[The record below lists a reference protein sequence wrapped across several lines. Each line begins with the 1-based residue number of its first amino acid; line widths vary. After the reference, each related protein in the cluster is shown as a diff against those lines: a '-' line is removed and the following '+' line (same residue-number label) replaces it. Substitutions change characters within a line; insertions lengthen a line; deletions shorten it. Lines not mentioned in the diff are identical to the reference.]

1 MRDATRANLQTEQ
14 RPAENPVAFSAY
26 RPVPATV
33 TEGAPHS
40 RLWVLAIVLVLLAG
54 SFLLNS
60 LRTMQA
66 IDLTSDESTYAIE
79 SVAFNRTGLTMWN
92 GAPFFVH
99 PPLFYVTEA
108 AFYNLFGIGDGPLFD
123 RLMGP
128 HYTAGEPLL
137 AADVPLTGDSML
149 TAIEFGRYLN
159 SLYAAALTVLVF
171 FLGKSLLNL
180 QLGALGALLFALDPY
195 VLWRNH
201 FNYLEPLATVFGVLC
216 IYMYYLAQKQTAR
229 NGRLRYLVL
238 TGLFFGLAM
247 LSKELAILYMV
258 AIGAHALLFKRV
270 RVIETLVPLTIGS
283 AIYSIFPIWAA
294 ASGEFS
300 LWLETKLWIFRRA
313 IGLIADSGLGRPG
326 ISLVDTL
333 LINLPDYWPWLLML
347 GIGLALAVY
356 FLYLYYRHGFRD
368 LQAELLTAC
377 ILGMYGFFIAVR
389 LLGGVTNEQYFYL
402 IMPVVALSVGYAVL
416 VAPRVR
422 SWLAAKR
429 QSRPAVTGAPS
440 ARDGVSSA
448 SADKQTA
455 PLEPVPAPLPV
466 RGAWPLS
473 RVFMGVLAA
482 LLVYNMFAWVARYVL
497 GTDNSYTQIEAR
509 MAETLPPGTPVVGRD
524 LLGLYLMPKQ
534 AVYTYGYLNLAG
546 ERAEVAA
553 LTANNIPY
561 AILNQQSLLQRY
573 GGANPEYYAWVEQ
586 NGTPV
591 AEFQG
596 RKYKTSVYQIDHSRT
611 GQKSVTA
618 SGP

>member
-1 MRDATRANLQTEQ
+1 MRDTTRASVQIEQ
-14 RPAENPVAFSAY
+14 RPAAKPDVAMPY
-26 RPVPATV
+26 QATEV
-33 TEGAPHS
+33 TMTRDSQYS
-40 RLWVLAIVLVLLAG
+40 RLWVLAIALILLSG

-60 LRTMQA
+60 VRTMEA

-108 AFYNLFGIGDGPLFD
+108 AFYNVLGIGDGPLFD
-123 RLMGP
+123 RLIASQ
-128 HYTAGEPLL
+128 YTAGEPLL
-137 AADVPLTGDSML
+137 AAEVPLTGDSML
-149 TAIEFGRYLN
+149 TAIEAGRYLN
-159 SLYAAALTVLVF
+159 AFIAAVLTVLVF
-171 FLGKSLLNL
+171 LLGKSLLNL
-180 QLGALGALLFALDPY
+180 QLGALGAVLFALDPY

-201 FNYLEPLATVFGVLC
+201 FNYLEPLAAVFGVLC
-216 IYMYYLAQKQTAR
+216 IYMYYLAQKQAAGR
-229 NGRLRYLVL
+229 GRLRYLVL

-247 LSKELAILYMV
+247 LSKELAILYIV

-270 RVIETLVPLTIGS
+270 RMIEALVPLSIGT

-294 ASGEFS
+294 ANGEFS
-300 LWLETKLWIFRRA
+300 TWLETKLWIFRRA

-333 LINLPDYWPWLLML
+333 LINLPDYWPWLLAL
-347 GIGLALAVY
+347 GTALVLAVG

-402 IMPVVALSVGYAVL
+402 LMPIVALSIGYAVL

-422 SWLAAKR
+422 SWLAVKR
-429 QSRPAVTGAPS
+429 QSTPAATGA
-440 ARDGVSSA
+440 RVVRGGTT
-448 SADKQTA
+448 SADRDTLE
-455 PLEPVPAPLPV
+455 LEPVAAPTPV
-466 RGAWPLS
+466 RGDWRLS
-473 RVFMGVLAA
+473 KVFIGILAA
-482 LLVYNMFAWVARYVL
+482 LVAYNMLAWVVRYVL
-497 GTDNSYTQIEAR
+497 GTDNSYMQVEAR
-509 MAETLPPGTPVVGRD
+509 AAETLPPGTPVVGRD
-524 LLGLYLMPKQ
+524 LLGMYLMPKQ

-546 ERAEVAA
+546 ERAEVAQ
-553 LTANNIPY
+553 LTANKIPY
-561 AILNQQSLLQRY
+561 AVLNEQSLLQRY

-586 NGTPV
+586 NGRPV

-596 RKYKTSVYQIDHSRT
+596 RKYKTSLYQVEHDGT
-611 GQKSVTA
+611 GQQPVTTD
-618 SGP
+618 SP